1 MKPKYLEP
9 DSRGSRDRW
18 MISYADVLTILLI
31 FFICAAMKAPK
42 AATPAVPPVSLVA
55 VQSVTAKPVAP
66 PVPTAPSP
74 APPTPTPAA
83 LPPATP
89 PDSPLAALL
98 KQLQETGLDVR
109 REPRGVVVSLPQAVL
124 FVSGDDRVTPD
135 ARPIVEKI
143 AATVRDLPNHVT
155 VVGYADNVPISNRRF
170 HNNWE
175 LAAERGLR
183 LLELLT
189 REYGIP
195 ESRLSVS
202 SEGANRPISPNDT
215 PLGRANNRRV
225 EIVITDES

>member
-9 DSRGSRDRW
+9 DSRCSRDRW
-18 MISYADVLTILLI
+18 MVSYADVLTILLI
-31 FFICAAMKAPK
+31 FFICAALKAPK
-42 AATPAVPPVSLVA
+42 AATAVVPPAPPAA
-55 VQSVTAKPVAP
+55 VQPVPAEPVAP
-66 PVPTAPSP
+66 PAAPVAPPPTRIAEPPAPSP
-74 APPTPTPAA
+74 EP
-83 LPPATP
+83 
-89 PDSPLAALL
+89 PLAAVQ
-98 KQLQETGLDVR
+98 KQLQEAGLDVR

-124 FVSGDDRVTPD
+124 FVSGEDRVTPD

-143 AATVRDLPNHVT
+143 AATIRDLPNHVT
-155 VVGYADNVPISNRRF
+155 LVGYADNLPISNRRF